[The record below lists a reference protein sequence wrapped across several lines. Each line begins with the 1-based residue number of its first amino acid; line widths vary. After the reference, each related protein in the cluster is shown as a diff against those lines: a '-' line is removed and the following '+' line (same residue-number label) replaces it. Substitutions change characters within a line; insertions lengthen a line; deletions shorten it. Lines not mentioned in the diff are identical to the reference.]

1 MILVGSILVM
11 GITFYMAGIYGST
24 SLALLGYIELTF
36 VVVSIKSLVGIF
48 KQLKVSAT
56 THIAIQFVSSKFIIL
71 HHLPVKSVYTTLGA
85 NPHGS
90 I

>member
-36 VVVSIKSLVGIF
+36 VILANLYAHVTGFFVKVDFSIPVGVAEIRYPYVWKATLSLGCPW
-48 KQLKVSAT
+48 AR
-56 THIAIQFVSSKFIIL
+56 
-71 HHLPVKSVYTTLGA
+71 
-85 NPHGS
+85 
-90 I
+90 